1 MSKNFINYSA
11 DETINRYFKDVKKS
25 EGLSTEREQ
34 ELAKRIQ
41 EGDTKAIDELVEAN
55 LKFVVT
61 IAKEFQG
68 QGLPLPDLISE
79 GNYGLIKAAYKFDHT
94 KGFKFI
100 SYAVWW
106 IRQSILQSL
115 NDNARIIR
123 LPTNVVNKIQ
133 QVRKDIEKFEFL
145 NEREPIL
152 GEEVNDKGDKF
163 KKVATG
169 SIILNDKINEEG
181 DELHELIEDLT
192 FKQED
197 NYYAIDTD
205 VKIELDRILGVLD
218 EREREIIEC
227 YFGVNIEGEPMTLET
242 IGERFKLSKERIRQI
257 KEKAIRKLRHNVH
270 GLYNILNQ

>member
-11 DETINRYFKDVKKS
+11 DETISRYFKDVKKS
-25 EGLSTEREQ
+25 EGLSIEKEV

-41 EGDTKAIDELVEAN
+41 EGDSKAVDELVNAN

-68 QGLPLPDLISE
+68 QGLSLPDLISE

-133 QVRKDIEKFEFL
+133 QIKKDIEKFEFA
-145 NEREPIL
+145 NEREPVF
-152 GEEVNDKGDKF
+152 GEEINEDGDKLT
-163 KKVATG
+163 KVAVG

-181 DELHELIEDLT
+181 DELHELIEDSSL
-192 FKQED
+192 KEED
-197 NYYAIDTD
+197 NYYTIDD
-205 VKIELDRILGVLD
+205 NVKAELDKILSVLD
-218 EREREIIEC
+218 KRECEIIEC
-227 YFGVNIEGEPMTLET
+227 YFGINIYGEPMTLEA
-242 IGERFKLSKERIRQI
+242 IGDKLKLSKERVRQI
-257 KEKAIRKLRHNVH
+257 KKRALQKLRHNVH

>member
-25 EGLSTEREQ
+25 EGLSTEKEQ

-181 DELHELIEDLT
+181 DELHELIEDVT

-197 NYYAIDTD
+197 NYYAIDED
-205 VKIELDRILGVLD
+205 VRIELDKILSVLD

>member
-1 MSKNFINYSA
+1 MSKHFINYSA

-25 EGLSTEREQ
+25 EGLSTEKEQ

-41 EGDTKAIDELVEAN
+41 DGDTKAIDELVEAN

-106 IRQSILQSL
+106 IRQAILQSL

-145 NEREPIL
+145 NEREVIL

-163 KKVATG
+163 RKVATG

-181 DELHELIEDLT
+181 DELHELIEDIS

-197 NYYAIDTD
+197 NYYAMDAD
-205 VKIELDRILGVLD
+205 VKIELDRILSVLD

>member
-1 MSKNFINYSA
+1 MSKFFINYSA

-25 EGLSTEREQ
+25 EGLSSEKEG
-34 ELAKRIQ
+34 ELAIRIQ
-41 EGDTKAIDELVEAN
+41 NGDTKASDELVEAN

-123 LPTNVVNKIQ
+123 LPTNVINKFK
-133 QVRKDIEKFEFL
+133 QVR
-145 NEREPIL
+145 
-152 GEEVNDKGDKF
+152 NDM
-163 KKVATG
+163 
-169 SIILNDKINEEG
+169 
-181 DELHELIEDLT
+181 
-192 FKQED
+192 
-197 NYYAIDTD
+197 YA
-205 VKIELDRILGVLD
+205 L
-218 EREREIIEC
+218 
-227 YFGVNIEGEPMTLET
+227 
-242 IGERFKLSKERIRQI
+242 
-257 KEKAIRKLRHNVH
+257 
-270 GLYNILNQ
+270 

>member
-25 EGLSTEREQ
+25 EGLSTEKEQ
-34 ELAKRIQ
+34 ELAIRIQ

-79 GNYGLIKAAYKFDHT
+79 GNYGLIKAAYKFDYT

>member
-1 MSKNFINYSA
+1 MSKHFINYSA

-25 EGLSTEREQ
+25 EGLSTEKEQ

-106 IRQSILQSL
+106 IRQAILQSL

-145 NEREPIL
+145 NEREAIL

-163 KKVATG
+163 RKVATG

-181 DELHELIEDLT
+181 DELHELIEDIS

-197 NYYAIDTD
+197 NYYSMDAE
-205 VKIELDRILGVLD
+205 VKIELDRILSVLD

>member
-1 MSKNFINYSA
+1 MSKHFINYSA

-25 EGLSTEREQ
+25 EGLSTEKEQ

-41 EGDTKAIDELVEAN
+41 DGDTKAIDELVEAN

-106 IRQSILQSL
+106 IRQAILQSL

-145 NEREPIL
+145 NEREAIL

-163 KKVATG
+163 RKVATG

-181 DELHELIEDLT
+181 DELHELIEDIS

-197 NYYAIDTD
+197 NYYAMDAD
-205 VKIELDRILGVLD
+205 VKIELDRILSVLD

>member
-1 MSKNFINYSA
+1 MSKHFINYSA
-11 DETINRYFKDVKKS
+11 DDTINRYFKDVKKS
-25 EGLSTEREQ
+25 EGLSTEKEQ

-41 EGDTKAIDELVEAN
+41 DGDTKAIDELVEAN

-106 IRQSILQSL
+106 IRQAILQSL

-145 NEREPIL
+145 NEREAIV

-163 KKVATG
+163 RKVATG

-181 DELHELIEDLT
+181 DELHELIEDIS

-197 NYYAIDTD
+197 NYYAMDDD
-205 VKIELDRILGVLD
+205 VKIELDRILSVLD

>member
-1 MSKNFINYSA
+1 MNKHFINYSA

-25 EGLSTEREQ
+25 EGLSIDKEI
-34 ELAKRIQ
+34 ELSKRIQ

-106 IRQSILQSL
+106 IRQSIIQSL
-115 NDNARIIR
+115 NDNSRIIR
-123 LPTNVVNKIQ
+123 LPTNVVNKIHQ
-133 QVRKDIEKFEFL
+133 LKKDIEKFEFF

-152 GEEVNDKGDKF
+152 GEEVNESGDII
-163 KKVATG
+163 KKVAIG
-169 SIILNDKINEEG
+169 SITLNDKINEEG
-181 DELHELIEDLT
+181 DELHEVIEDTT
-192 FKQED
+192 FKEEE
-197 NYYAIDTD
+197 NYYTINDD
-205 VKIELDRILGVLD
+205 IKSEINKILSVLD
-218 EREREIIEC
+218 KREREIIES
-227 YFGVNIEGEPMTLET
+227 YFGINKNGEAMTLET
-242 IGERFKLSKERIRQI
+242 IGEKFRLSKERVRQI
-257 KEKAIRKLRHNVH
+257 KEKSIRKLRHNIH
-270 GLYNILNQ
+270 GLYDILNP

>member
-1 MSKNFINYSA
+1 MSKHFINYSA

-25 EGLSTEREQ
+25 EGLSIDKEI
-34 ELAKRIQ
+34 ELAIKIQ
-41 EGDTKAIDELVEAN
+41 QGDTKAIDELVESN

-61 IAKEFQG
+61 IAKDYQG
-68 QGLPLPDLISE
+68 QGLPLTDLISE

-106 IRQSILQSL
+106 IRQAILQSL

-145 NEREPIL
+145 NEREPVL

-163 KKVATG
+163 RKVATG

-181 DELHELIEDLT
+181 DELHELIEDIS
-192 FKQED
+192 FKQDD
-197 NYYAIDTD
+197 NYYSMDAD
-205 VKIELDRILGVLD
+205 VKIELDKILSVLD

-270 GLYNILNQ
+270 GLYNILNR

>member
-25 EGLSTEREQ
+25 EGLSTEKEQ

-106 IRQSILQSL
+106 IRQAILQSL

-145 NEREPIL
+145 NEREAIL

-163 KKVATG
+163 RKVATG

-205 VKIELDRILGVLD
+205 VKFELDRILGVLD

>member
-1 MSKNFINYSA
+1 MSKHFINYSA

-25 EGLSTEREQ
+25 EGLSTEKEK

-123 LPTNVVNKIQ
+123 LPTNIVNKN
-133 QVRKDIEKFEFL
+133 F
-145 NEREPIL
+145 
-152 GEEVNDKGDKF
+152 
-163 KKVATG
+163 
-169 SIILNDKINEEG
+169 S
-181 DELHELIEDLT
+181 
-192 FKQED
+192 
-197 NYYAIDTD
+197 
-205 VKIELDRILGVLD
+205 
-218 EREREIIEC
+218 
-227 YFGVNIEGEPMTLET
+227 
-242 IGERFKLSKERIRQI
+242 
-257 KEKAIRKLRHNVH
+257 
-270 GLYNILNQ
+270 

>member
-25 EGLSTEREQ
+25 EGLSTEKEQ

>member
-25 EGLSTEREQ
+25 EGLSTEKEQ

-106 IRQSILQSL
+106 IRQAILQSL

-145 NEREPIL
+145 NEREAIL

-163 KKVATG
+163 RKVATG

-205 VKIELDRILGVLD
+205 VKFELDRILGVLD

-270 GLYNILNQ
+270 GLYNILNR

>member
-1 MSKNFINYSA
+1 MSKFFINYSA
-11 DETINRYFKDVKKS
+11 DETINRYFKDVKK
-25 EGLSTEREQ
+25 RETLTTSKVN
-34 ELAKRIQ
+34 ELAIRIQ
-41 EGDTKAIDELVEAN
+41 NGDVKAVDELVEAN

-61 IAKEFQG
+61 IAKEYQG

-106 IRQSILQSL
+106 IKQSILQSL

-133 QVRKDIEKFEFL
+133 QLKKDIEKFEFL
-145 NEREPIL
+145 NEREPNI
-152 GEEVNDKGDKF
+152 GEEINESGDVIKR
-163 KKVATG
+163 VATG
-169 SIILNDKINEEG
+169 SITLNDKINEEG
-181 DELHELIEDLT
+181 DELHEVIEDLMFSEEENHYT
-192 FKQED
+192 INE
-197 NYYAIDTD
+197 D
-205 VKIELDRILGVLD
+205 VKLEISKTLSVLD
-218 EREREIIEC
+218 KREREIIES
-227 YFGVNIEGEPMTLET
+227 YFGINKDSEAMTLET
-242 IGERFKLSKERIRQI
+242 IGEKFNLSKERIRQI

>member
-1 MSKNFINYSA
+1 MSKHFINYSA

-25 EGLSTEREQ
+25 EGLSTEKEQ

-106 IRQSILQSL
+106 IRQAILQSL

-145 NEREPIL
+145 NEREAIL

-163 KKVATG
+163 RKVATG

-205 VKIELDRILGVLD
+205 VKFELDKILGVLD

>member
-1 MSKNFINYSA
+1 MSKHFINYSA

-25 EGLSTEREQ
+25 EGLSIDKEIA
-34 ELAKRIQ
+34 LAIKIQ
-41 EGDTKAIDELVEAN
+41 QGDTKAIDELVESN

-61 IAKEFQG
+61 IAKDYQG
-68 QGLPLPDLISE
+68 QGLPLTDLISE

-106 IRQSILQSL
+106 IRQAILQSL

-145 NEREPIL
+145 NEREPVL

-163 KKVATG
+163 RKVATG

-181 DELHELIEDLT
+181 DELHELIEDTT
-192 FKQED
+192 FKQDD
-197 NYYAIDTD
+197 NYYAMDAD
-205 VKIELDRILGVLD
+205 VKIELDKILSVLD

-227 YFGVNIEGEPMTLET
+227 YFGVNVEGEPMTLET

-270 GLYNILNQ
+270 GLYNILNR

>member
-1 MSKNFINYSA
+1 MSKHFINYSA

-25 EGLSTEREQ
+25 EGLSTEKEQ

-106 IRQSILQSL
+106 IRQAILQSL

-145 NEREPIL
+145 NEREPVL

-163 KKVATG
+163 RKVATG

-181 DELHELIEDLT
+181 DELHELIEDTT
-192 FKQED
+192 FKQDD
-197 NYYAIDTD
+197 NYYAMDAD
-205 VKIELDRILGVLD
+205 VKIELDKILSVLD

-227 YFGVNIEGEPMTLET
+227 YFGVNVEGEPMTLET

-270 GLYNILNQ
+270 GLYNILNR

>member
-1 MSKNFINYSA
+1 MSKFFINYSA

-25 EGLSTEREQ
+25 EGLSSEKEC
-34 ELAKRIQ
+34 ELAIRIQ
-41 EGDTKAIDELVEAN
+41 NGDTKAIDELVEAN

-123 LPTNVVNKIQ
+123 LPTNVINKFQ
-133 QVRKDIEKFEFL
+133 QVRKDVEKFEFL
-145 NEREPIL
+145 NEREAII
-152 GEEVNDKGDKF
+152 GEEVNTNGDKF
-163 KKVATG
+163 KKMVTG

-181 DELHELIEDLT
+181 DELHELIEDST
-192 FKQED
+192 FKEVD
-197 NYYAIDTD
+197 NYYTIDEE
-205 VKIELDRILGVLD
+205 VKVELDKTLSVLD
-218 EREREIIEC
+218 DREREIIEC
-227 YFGVNIEGEPMTLET
+227 YFGINIEGEPMTLET
-242 IGERFKLSKERIRQI
+242 IGERFNLSKERIRQI
-257 KEKAIRKLRHNVH
+257 KHMAIRKLRHNVH
-270 GLYNILNQ
+270 GLYNILNK

>member
-1 MSKNFINYSA
+1 MSKFFINYSA

-25 EGLSTEREQ
+25 EGLSTEKEC
-34 ELAKRIQ
+34 ELAQRIQ
-41 EGDTKAIDELVEAN
+41 NGDTKAIDELVEAN

-68 QGLPLPDLISE
+68 QGLPLADLISE
-79 GNYGLIKAAYKFDHT
+79 GNYGLIKAAYKFDYT

-106 IRQSILQSL
+106 IKQSILQSL

-133 QVRKDIEKFEFL
+133 QVKKDIEKFEFL
-145 NEREPIL
+145 NEREAVI
-152 GEEVNDKGDKF
+152 GEEINESGDTF
-163 KKVATG
+163 RKVATG
-169 SIILNDKINEEG
+169 SVILNDRINEEG
-181 DELHELIEDLT
+181 DELHELIEDVS
-192 FKQED
+192 FKQEE
-197 NYYAIDTD
+197 NYYAVDDD
-205 VKIELDRILGVLD
+205 VKTELDKTLSVLD
-218 EREREIIEC
+218 SREREIIEC
-227 YFGVNIEGEPMTLET
+227 YFGINTNMEPMTLEA

-257 KEKAIRKLRHNVH
+257 KEKAIRKLRHNIH

>member
-1 MSKNFINYSA
+1 MSKHFINYSA

-25 EGLSTEREQ
+25 EGLSTEKEQ

-106 IRQSILQSL
+106 IRQAILQSL
-115 NDNARIIR
+115 NDNSRIIR

-163 KKVATG
+163 RKVATG

-181 DELHELIEDLT
+181 DELHELIEDIS
-192 FKQED
+192 FKQDD
-197 NYYAIDTD
+197 NYYSMDAD
-205 VKIELDRILGVLD
+205 VKIELDKILSVLD

-270 GLYNILNQ
+270 GLYNILNR

>member
-1 MSKNFINYSA
+1 MSKHFINYSA

-25 EGLSTEREQ
+25 EGLSIDKEI
-34 ELAKRIQ
+34 ELAIKIQ
-41 EGDTKAIDELVEAN
+41 QGDTKAIDELVESN

-61 IAKEFQG
+61 IAKDYQG
-68 QGLPLPDLISE
+68 QGLPLTDLISE

-106 IRQSILQSL
+106 IRQAILQSL

-145 NEREPIL
+145 NEREPVL

-163 KKVATG
+163 RKVATG

-181 DELHELIEDLT
+181 DELHELIEDTT
-192 FKQED
+192 FKQDD
-197 NYYAIDTD
+197 NYYAMDAD
-205 VKIELDRILGVLD
+205 VKIELDKILSVLD

-227 YFGVNIEGEPMTLET
+227 YFGVNVEGEPMTLET

-270 GLYNILNQ
+270 GLYNILNR

>member
-1 MSKNFINYSA
+1 MSKHFINYSA

-25 EGLSTEREQ
+25 EGLSIDKEI
-34 ELAKRIQ
+34 ELAIKIQ
-41 EGDTKAIDELVEAN
+41 QGDTKAIDELVESN

-61 IAKEFQG
+61 IAKDYQG
-68 QGLPLPDLISE
+68 QGLALTDLISE

-106 IRQSILQSL
+106 IRQAILQSL

-163 KKVATG
+163 RKVATG

-181 DELHELIEDLT
+181 DELHELIEDIS

-197 NYYAIDTD
+197 NYYSMDAE
-205 VKIELDRILGVLD
+205 VKIELDRILSVLD

-270 GLYNILNQ
+270 GLYNILNR

>member
-1 MSKNFINYSA
+1 MSKHFINYSA

-25 EGLSTEREQ
+25 EGLSTEKEK

-123 LPTNVVNKIQ
+123 LPTNIVNKNQ
-133 QVRKDIEKFEFL
+133 QLRKDIEKFEFL

-152 GEEVNDKGDKF
+152 GEEINEEGDVL

-169 SIILNDKINEEG
+169 SIILNEKINEEG
-181 DELHELIEDLT
+181 DELHELFEDT
-192 FKQED
+192 SFKQAD
-197 NYYAIDTD
+197 NYYAIDED
-205 VKIELDRILGVLD
+205 VRIELNRILSVLD
-218 EREREIIEC
+218 EREREIIQC
-227 YFGVNIEGEPMTLET
+227 YFGVNIEGEPMTLEI

>member
-1 MSKNFINYSA
+1 MSKHFINYSA

-25 EGLSTEREQ
+25 EGLSTEKEQ

-106 IRQSILQSL
+106 IRQAILQSL

-145 NEREPIL
+145 NEREAIL

-163 KKVATG
+163 RKVATG

-181 DELHELIEDLT
+181 DELHELIEDVS

-197 NYYAIDTD
+197 NYYAMDAD
-205 VKIELDRILGVLD
+205 VKIELDRILSVLD

>member
-1 MSKNFINYSA
+1 MSKFFINYSA
-11 DETINRYFKDVKKS
+11 DDTINRYFKDVKKS
-25 EGLSTEREQ
+25 EGLSLEKEG
-34 ELAKRIQ
+34 ELAIRIQ
-41 EGDTKAIDELVEAN
+41 NGDTKAIDELVEAN

-123 LPTNVVNKIQ
+123 LPTNVINKSQ

-145 NEREPIL
+145 NEREPII
-152 GEEVNDKGDKF
+152 GEEVNTNGDKF
-163 KKVATG
+163 KKMVTG

-181 DELHELIEDLT
+181 DELHELIEDST
-192 FKQED
+192 FKEVD
-197 NYYAIDTD
+197 EYYTIDEE
-205 VKIELDRILGVLD
+205 VKVELDKTLSVLD
-218 EREREIIEC
+218 DREREIIEC
-227 YFGVNIEGEPMTLET
+227 YFGINIEGEPMTLET
-242 IGERFKLSKERIRQI
+242 IGERFNLSKERIRQI
-257 KEKAIRKLRHNVH
+257 KHMAIRKLRHNVH
-270 GLYNILNQ
+270 GLYDILNK

>member
-1 MSKNFINYSA
+1 MSKFFINYSA

-25 EGLSTEREQ
+25 EGLSTEKEI

-123 LPTNVVNKIQ
+123 LPTNVVNKNQ
-133 QVRKDIEKFEFL
+133 QLKKDIEKFEFL

-152 GEEVNDKGDKF
+152 GEEINEDGDIL

-181 DELHELIEDLT
+181 DELHELIEDKS
-192 FKQED
+192 FKQEE
-197 NYYAIDTD
+197 NYYAVDDD
-205 VKIELDRILGVLD
+205 VKNELNKTLSVLD
-218 EREREIIEC
+218 KREREIIEC
-227 YFGVNIEGEPMTLET
+227 YFGINIESEAMTLEA

>member
-1 MSKNFINYSA
+1 MSRHFINYSA

-25 EGLSTEREQ
+25 EGLSTEKEQ

-41 EGDTKAIDELVEAN
+41 DGDTKAIDELVEAN

-106 IRQSILQSL
+106 IRQAILQSL
-115 NDNARIIR
+115 NDNSRIIR

-163 KKVATG
+163 RKVATG

-181 DELHELIEDLT
+181 DELHELIEDIS
-192 FKQED
+192 FKQDD
-197 NYYAIDTD
+197 NYYSMDAD
-205 VKIELDRILGVLD
+205 VKIELDKILSVLD

-270 GLYNILNQ
+270 GLYNILNR

>member
-1 MSKNFINYSA
+1 MSKFFINYSA

-25 EGLSTEREQ
+25 EGLSSEKEG
-34 ELAKRIQ
+34 ELAIRIQ
-41 EGDTKAIDELVEAN
+41 NGDTKAIDELVEAN

-123 LPTNVVNKIQ
+123 LPTNVINKFQ
-133 QVRKDIEKFEFL
+133 QVRKDVEKFEFL
-145 NEREPIL
+145 NEREPII
-152 GEEVNDKGDKF
+152 GEEVNTNGDKF
-163 KKVATG
+163 KKMVTG

-181 DELHELIEDLT
+181 DELHELIEDCT
-192 FKQED
+192 FKEVD
-197 NYYAIDTD
+197 EYYTIDEE
-205 VKIELDRILGVLD
+205 VKVELDKTLSVLD
-218 EREREIIEC
+218 DREREIIEC
-227 YFGVNIEGEPMTLET
+227 YFGINIEGEPMTLET
-242 IGERFKLSKERIRQI
+242 IGERFNLSKERIRQI
-257 KEKAIRKLRHNVH
+257 KHMAIRKLRHNVH
-270 GLYNILNQ
+270 GLYNILNK

>member
-1 MSKNFINYSA
+1 MSKHFINYSA

-25 EGLSTEREQ
+25 EGLSTEKEQ

-41 EGDTKAIDELVEAN
+41 DGDTKAIDELVEAN

-145 NEREPIL
+145 NEREAIL

-163 KKVATG
+163 RKVATG

-181 DELHELIEDLT
+181 DELHELIEDVS

-197 NYYAIDTD
+197 NYYAMDAD
-205 VKIELDRILGVLD
+205 VKIELNRILSVLD

>member
-25 EGLSTEREQ
+25 EGLSTEKEQ

-106 IRQSILQSL
+106 IRQAILQSL

-145 NEREPIL
+145 NEREAIL

-163 KKVATG
+163 RKVATG

-205 VKIELDRILGVLD
+205 VKFELDRILGVLD

-257 KEKAIRKLRHNVH
+257 K
-270 GLYNILNQ
+270 